1 MAIGTAQYLPLGI
14 TVYECRAPV
23 RRRRVAAICALVA
36 FVAVGFAMAQK
47 TRGPIAME
55 SADSQAA
62 SRLEDPVKSQT
73 VQPVAEAAIPA
84 PPVMELTAPPA
95 SEPVAVNAAEVEPER
110 VPGHDTLSLPIVLR
124 GAKTKPR

>member
-47 TRGPIAME
+47 TRGLVAME
-55 SADSQAA
+55 SADSHAA
-62 SRLEDPVKSQT
+62 SWPEDPVKSQT
-73 VQPVAEAAIPA
+73 VRPVAEAAIPA
-84 PPVMELTAPPA
+84 PPVTQPTAPPG
-95 SEPVAVNAAEVEPER
+95 SEPVSASEAAVELDS
-110 VPGHDTLSLPIVLR
+110 VPGPETPGLPTVLR
-124 GAKTKPR
+124 GAGTKPR